1 MTYAADLHLHS
12 SYAMATS
19 PSITLES
26 MASWAAVK
34 GVDLLAT
41 ADFTHPVWL
50 AELKAK
56 LEPLDDGLFALRAGA
71 QAAARFVLGT
81 EVSCVYAQG
90 GRTRRL
96 HLLVLAPDFAA
107 VDRLCA
113 ALAPHGKLASD
124 GRPTLRLSAREV
136 VAAALGADAR
146 CEVIP
151 AHAWTP
157 WYSVYGSKG
166 GFDSLAEAF
175 GDMLPHVHAIETGLS
190 SDPSMNWR
198 VPELDGMSIVS
209 FSDAHSPSR
218 MGREL
223 TVFEGEPSYDG
234 LRAALADGAIA
245 YTVEFHPEEG
255 KYHYDGHRKC
265 GVCQHPAT
273 TLQTGERCPVCG
285 RAMTLGVLH
294 RMEALS
300 GRPAAVERGADGM
313 LSDPSGLRP
322 PFRRLVGL
330 ETVIAEAV
338 GRGRATKGVREIF
351 TRLVESVGNELH
363 VLTEAPIEAVASI
376 AGERV
381 AEGVARS
388 RAGDVAI
395 SPGYDGVYGTVRLW
409 ETERIMGEPSEG
421 APA

>member
-1 MTYAADLHLHS
+1 MMYAADLHLHS

-41 ADFTHPVWL
+41 ADFTHPAWL

-56 LEPLDDGLFALRAGA
+56 LEPLDDGLFALRARA

-81 EVSCVYAQG
+81 EVSCVYAEG

-96 HLLVLAPDFAA
+96 HLLVLAPDFDA

-198 VPELDGMSIVS
+198 VSELDGMSIVS

-223 TVFEGEPSYDG
+223 TVFDGEPSYDG
-234 LRAALADGAIA
+234 LRAALAEGAIA
-245 YTVEFHPEEG
+245 YTVELHPEEG

-285 RAMTLGVLH
+285 RKMTLGVLH

-300 GRPAAVERGADGM
+300 GRPAAVERRPDGM

-351 TRLVESVGNELH
+351 TRLVESVGNELR
-363 VLTEAPIEAVASI
+363 VLTEAPVEAVASL

-421 APA
+421 ARA

>member
-12 SYAMATS
+12 PYAMATS
-19 PSITLES
+19 PSTTLES
-26 MASWAAVK
+26 MADWAGIK

-56 LEPLDDGLFALRAGA
+56 LEPLDDGLFGLRGRERAP
-71 QAAARFVLGT
+71 RFVLGT

-96 HLLVLAPDFAA
+96 HLLVLAPDFGA

-124 GRPTLRLSAREV
+124 GRPTLRLSAREA
-136 VAAALGADAR
+136 VAAALGADER

-157 WYSVYGSKG
+157 WYGVYGSKG
-166 GFDSLAEAF
+166 GFDSLAECF
-175 GDMLPHVHAIETGLS
+175 GDMLPHVHAVETGLS

-198 VPELDGMSIVS
+198 VPELDGMSLVS

-218 MGREL
+218 IGREL

-234 LRAALADGAIA
+234 LRAALADGSIA

-273 TLQTGERCPVCG
+273 TLRTGERCPVCG

-300 GRPAAVERGADGM
+300 GRPAAVERGADGL
-313 LSDPSGLRP
+313 LSDPGGVRP

-330 ETVIAEAV
+330 QTVIAEAM
-338 GRGRATKGVREIF
+338 GRGRDTKGVQQ
-351 TRLVESVGNELH
+351 TYSRLVEGVGNELH
-363 VLTEAPIEAVASI
+363 VLSEAPLDAVATI

-409 ETERIMGEPSEG
+409 ETERILGEPSEG
-421 APA
+421 APV

>member
-1 MTYAADLHLHS
+1 MTYVADLHLHS
-12 SYAMATS
+12 AYAMATS

-34 GVDLLAT
+34 GVDLLAA
-41 ADFTHPVWL
+41 ADFTHPAWL

-56 LEPLDDGLFALRAGA
+56 LEPLDDGLFALRAA
-71 QAAARFVLGT
+71 APSAARFVLGT
-81 EVSCVYAQG
+81 EVSCVYRQG

-96 HLLVLAPDFAA
+96 HLLVLAPDFGA

-113 ALAPHGKLASD
+113 ALAPYGKLASD
-124 GRPTLRLSAREV
+124 GRPTLSLSAREV
-136 VAAALGADAR
+136 VAAALGADER

-166 GFDSLAEAF
+166 WFDSLAECF
-175 GDMLPHVHAIETGLS
+175 GDMLPHVHAVETGLS

-198 VPELDGMSIVS
+198 VPELDGLSIVS
-209 FSDAHSPSR
+209 FSDAHSSPR

-223 TVFEGEPSYDG
+223 TVFEGERSYDG
-234 LRAALADGAIA
+234 LRTALADGAIA

-273 TLQTGERCPVCG
+273 TLETGERCPVCG
-285 RAMTLGVLH
+285 RALTLGVLH

-300 GRPAAVERGADGM
+300 ARPAAVERGADGM
-313 LSDPSGLRP
+313 LSDPAGARP

-330 ETVIAEAV
+330 EEVIAEAMGH
-338 GRGRATKGVREIF
+338 GRGSKGVQQ
-351 TRLVESVGNELH
+351 TYARLVTSVGSELH
-363 VLTEAPIEAVASI
+363 VLTAAPVDAIASV

-381 AEGVARS
+381 ADGVARS

-395 SPGYDGVYGTVRLW
+395 SPGYDGVYGTVQLW
-409 ETERIMGEPSEG
+409 ETARVS
-421 APA
+421 